1 MTPDVRD
8 RGYLE
13 DLLTA
18 AEEVSI
24 VVTEAGGAYTRGDL
38 IARRALEK
46 CLLNLGEAA
55 GHLSQSFKDKYPQV
69 PWRAVVGLRNVLA
82 HEYGAVDYQALWQV
96 ATRDVPELV
105 KSLTGG

>member
-1 MTPDVRD
+1 MTPGCRD

-18 AEEVSI
+18 AEEVKI
-24 VVTEAGGAYTRGDL
+24 VVTEAGESYTAGDL

-55 GHLSQSFKDKYPQV
+55 GRLSQSL
-69 PWRAVVGLRNVLA
+69 AVRI
-82 HEYGAVDYQALWQV
+82 
-96 ATRDVPELV
+96 
-105 KSLTGG
+105 SLPSRFTNLT

>member
-1 MTPDVRD
+1 MTPEFRD

-18 AEEVSI
+18 AEEVGM
-24 VVTEAGGAYTRGDL
+24 VVTEAGGAYARGDL

-55 GHLSQSFKDKYPQV
+55 GRLSPSFKDTYPQI
-69 PWRAVVGLRNVLA
+69 PWDAIVGLRNVLA
-82 HEYGAVDYQALWQV
+82 HEYGAIDYRALWRV

-105 KSLTGG
+105 KSLTG

>member
-1 MTPDVRD
+1 MTPDFRD

-18 AEEVSI
+18 AEEVGI
-24 VVTEAGGAYTRGDL
+24 VVNEAGESYTRGDL

-55 GHLSQSFKDKYPQV
+55 GRLSQSFKDRYPLV
-69 PWRAVVGLRNVLA
+69 PWHAVVGLRNVLA
-82 HEYGAVDYQALWQV
+82 HEYGAVDYRALWRV
-96 ATRDVPELV
+96 ATQDVPELV
-105 KSLTGG
+105 KSLTG

>member
-8 RGYLE
+8 RGYLA

-18 AEEVSI
+18 AEEVST

-55 GHLSQSFKDKYPQV
+55 GHLSQSFKDKYPHV
-69 PWRAVVGLRNVLA
+69 PWHAVVGLRNVLA
-82 HEYGAVDYQALWQV
+82 HEYGAVDYQALWRV

-105 KSLTGG
+105 KSLSR

>member
-1 MTPDVRD
+1 MTPGFRD

-24 VVTEAGGAYTRGDL
+24 VVTEAGAAYDRGDL

-55 GHLSQSFKDKYPQV
+55 GRLSPSFKDGYPQI
-69 PWRAVVGLRNVLA
+69 PWDAIVGLRNVLA
-82 HEYGAVDYQALWQV
+82 HEYGGIDYRALWRV
-96 ATRDVPELV
+96 ATRHVPELV
-105 KSLTGG
+105 ESLTS